1 MRKEEGG
8 NRNNLSCLTN
18 GTYGK
23 HFNVLA
29 PMTEEWGNRFIKKYN
44 IKLCELYYPP
54 FNFKRTGC
62 LCCPFSLDIDHQLEI
77 LKKHDLKTYKQANI
91 LWRPVFEEYK
101 NTGYRLERDLFNF
114 DD

>member
-8 NRNNLSCLTN
+8 NRNKISCITQNAKSL
-18 GTYGK
+18 
-23 HFNVLA
+23 HFNILMA
-29 PMTEEWGNRFIKKYN
+29 ITEEFEDWFIQKYK

-77 LKKHDLKTYKQANI
+77 LKKHDLKVYKQANI
-91 LWRPVFEEYK
+91 LWKPVLEEYK
-101 NTGYRLERDLFNF
+101 RIGYRLKRDLFNF